1 MSSDFIKVLTK
12 DDRLLVSDK
21 IAYSVNKGGQNCT
34 SSQFN
39 AISESTSS
47 HTYNIQVPSEQT
59 VIDRRVLWKS
69 TCTLKLTVEAPVG
82 QTLLNYGLTDALGP
96 FPLHSL
102 CSVMTASINNNSVS
116 INIRDV
122 LPALLRFNDRR
133 ELQRYNGYCPV
144 AYDTIARYSDG
155 LGSNLNALGDF
166 NNPSDNDLVP
176 RGSWVL
182 DTYGV
187 DETKLDNPPVALPLG
202 TGAPQD
208 IYVRFT
214 STEPLLLSPFIFA
227 DPQSNNQGI
236 YGVQN
241 MNFVFNIGSAN
252 RVWRTANSYIKAV
265 SVQKFSNSQLI
276 FNFLSPHPS
285 DLMPSRNCVP
295 YYEMPRYITTSQ
307 QSLPALN
314 APAPQTAGA
323 TTLSTSSLQIN
334 SVPDKLIIM
343 VRKPSQ
349 TNKDPDAFAC
359 IKGIS
364 VNFNNQS
371 GILSSATQQDL
382 YRYSVEN
389 GSNQSWLEFS
399 GAANLADVVSG
410 TGRRV
415 ATSGSLLVLQFGKD
429 IQLSED
435 YYASGSLG
443 NFNLQVNLQCY
454 NQGYDNIATPEI
466 VLITMNSGIFCCER
480 GTSSVY
486 TGILTK
492 NDVLE
497 ASQQTAY
504 SNSSVKRLVG
514 GGFLDSLKSVV
525 GAVLPHVAKLGKE
538 QLGQMDSPYAKA
550 ASGVLGALGYGRAGA
565 GSSGGM
571 KQSKLSDR
579 LMN

>member
-1 MSSDFIKVLTK
+1 MSSDFLKVLVK
-12 DDRLLVSDK
+12 DDRLNVTDK
-21 IAYSVNKGGQNCT
+21 IAYAVEKGGQNVT
-34 SSQFN
+34 SNQFN

-59 VIDRRVLWKS
+59 IIDRRVIWKS
-69 TCTLKLTVEAPVG
+69 TCVLKLTVNAPVG

-96 FPLHSL
+96 FPLHQL
-102 CSVMTASINNNSVS
+102 CSVMTATINNNSVS

-133 ELQRYNGYCPV
+133 ELARYNGYCPN
-144 AYDTIARYSDG
+144 AFDTLARYSDG

-166 NNPSDNDLVP
+166 NNPSDNDLMP

-182 DTYGV
+182 DAVGV
-187 DETKLDNPPVALPLG
+187 AVANGLVVPSVLPLG
-202 TGAPQD
+202 SGAPQT
-208 IYVRFT
+208 IYVQFT
-214 STEPLLLSPFIFA
+214 SSEPLLLSPFIFA
-227 DPQSNNQGI
+227 DPKSNNQGI

-241 MNFVFNIGSAN
+241 MNFVFNISTAS
-252 RVWRTANSYIKAV
+252 RAWRSANSYITDIAV
-265 SVQKFSNSQLI
+265 QSFNSSQLL
-276 FNFLSPHPS
+276 FNFLTPHPS
-285 DLMPSRNCVP
+285 DLMPSRNCTP
-295 YYEMPRYITTSQ
+295 WYEMPRYITTSNQ
-307 QSLPALN
+307 TLVAQS
-314 APAPQTAGA
+314 APSPQLAA
-323 TTLSTSSLQIN
+323 TTQLATSSLQLNQI
-334 SVPDKLIIM
+334 PDKLIIM
-343 VRKPSQ
+343 VRKPNQ
-349 TNKDPDAFAC
+349 TVQDPDAFAC
-359 IKGIS
+359 IKGVSI
-364 VNFNNQS
+364 NFNNQS

-382 YRYSVEN
+382 YRFSVEN

-399 GAANLADVVSG
+399 GAANLNDPVSG
-410 TGRRV
+410 AGRRI
-415 ATSGSLLVLQFGKD
+415 ATSGSVLILQFGKD

-454 NQGYDNIATPEI
+454 NQGYANIATPEI

-480 GTSSVY
+480 GSSSVY
-486 TGILTK
+486 SGILTK

-497 ASQQTAY
+497 ASQQP
-504 SNSSVKRLVG
+504 SHSRSSTQRMVG

-538 QLGQMDSPYAKA
+538 ELGKMDSPYAKA

-571 KQSKLSDR
+571 KASRLADR
-579 LMN
+579 LQ